1 MTTDILCIPKGN
13 QLPAT
18 SLEIDFSLVL
28 ARTIHSIKND
38 PSQLRNAIYELARI
52 KLQNEA
58 LGQYPHMSILELR
71 RLMLALETA
80 IERVET
86 HSSQDEFDALQPARH
101 LTNDQVRLSNHLI
114 VDQSSP
120 IPYQSVT
127 AREASI
133 PFISARKQSW
143 FHTASLIRGGIV
155 AIVMVALCVIVAL
168 PRLATSSTPN
178 VIHKTDTPE
187 PNPIRSGAQPQSPG
201 FPLPTVYGVYA
212 ISNGQL
218 YELEVLPGRVPD
230 QRVSISAPVKT
241 PSRTLLPDGRIAFI
255 VFRRDV
261 GTSGPDR
268 MSVRV
273 IAKVLHAM
281 TFSSA
286 GNANT
291 TMLDDQWAI
300 RGASYEFRVGP
311 VSDNPEMLLV
321 RPEKPDFTFPPGRYG
336 LVLKGQAYD
345 FSVAGPI
352 TESVQCLERVEAAN
366 GSFYSECRSR

>member
-1 MTTDILCIPKGN
+1 MTTDISRIPKGN

-18 SLEIDFSLVL
+18 SLEVDFSLVL
-28 ARTIHSIKND
+28 ARTINSIKNN

-58 LGQYPHMSILELR
+58 LGQYPQMSILELR

-86 HSSQDEFDALQPARH
+86 HSSQDELDALPPERR
-101 LTNDQVRLSNHLI
+101 LTNGHTRQPNHLM

-127 AREASI
+127 ARAASV
-133 PFISARKQSW
+133 PFISWRKQSW
-143 FHTASLIRGGIV
+143 FGAASLVRGGIV
-155 AIVMVALCVIVAL
+155 AVAMVALCVIVTL
-168 PRLATSSTPN
+168 PRLGASSTPN
-178 VIHKTDTPE
+178 VIHRTDTPE
-187 PNPIRSGAQPQSPG
+187 PSSIAPSAQPQSPG
-201 FPLPTVYGVYA
+201 FPLPTDYGVYA

-218 YELEVLPGRVPD
+218 YELEALRGRVPD

-241 PSRTLLPDGRIAFI
+241 PSRTLLADGRIAFI

-261 GTSGPDR
+261 ATSAPDR
-268 MSVRV
+268 ISVRV
-273 IAKVLHAM
+273 IAKVLRAM
-281 TFSSA
+281 PFSSA
-286 GNANT
+286 GNADT
-291 TMLDDQWAI
+291 AMLDDQWAI

-311 VSDNPEMLLV
+311 VSEHPEMLLI
-321 RPEKPDFTFPPGRYG
+321 RPEKPDFLFPPGRYG

-345 FSVAGPI
+345 FSVAGSI
-352 TESVQCLERVEAAN
+352 TEPVQCLERVEAAN

>member
-1 MTTDILCIPKGN
+1 MTTDISRIPKGN

-18 SLEIDFSLVL
+18 SLEVDFSLVL
-28 ARTIHSIKND
+28 ARTINSIKND

-86 HSSQDEFDALQPARH
+86 HSSQDEFDAVQPARY

-114 VDQSSP
+114 FDQSSP

-133 PFISARKQSW
+133 PFISTRKQSW
-143 FHTASLIRGGIV
+143 FRPASLIRGGIV
-155 AIVMVALCVIVAL
+155 AIVMVALCVIVTL

-178 VIHKTDTPE
+178 VIQKTDTPE
-187 PNPIRSGAQPQSPG
+187 PSPMRPGAQPQSPG

-241 PSRTLLPDGRIAFI
+241 PSRTLLADGRIAFI

-261 GTSGPDR
+261 ATSAPDR

-273 IAKVLHAM
+273 IAKVLRAM

-286 GNANT
+286 GNADT

-311 VSDNPEMLLV
+311 VSENPEMLLV
-321 RPEKPDFTFPPGRYG
+321 RPEKPDFLFPPGRYG

>member
-1 MTTDILCIPKGN
+1 MTTDISRIPKGN

-18 SLEIDFSLVL
+18 SLEVDFSLVL
-28 ARTIHSIKND
+28 ARTINSIKND

-86 HSSQDEFDALQPARH
+86 HSSQDEFDAVQPARY

-114 VDQSSP
+114 FDQSSP

-133 PFISARKQSW
+133 PFISTRKQSW
-143 FHTASLIRGGIV
+143 FRPASLIRGGIV
-155 AIVMVALCVIVAL
+155 AIVMVALCVIVTL

-178 VIHKTDTPE
+178 VIQKADTPE
-187 PNPIRSGAQPQSPG
+187 PSPMRPGAQPQSPG

-241 PSRTLLPDGRIAFI
+241 PSRTLLADGRIAFI

-261 GTSGPDR
+261 ATSAPDR

-273 IAKVLHAM
+273 IAKVLRAM

-286 GNANT
+286 GNADT

-311 VSDNPEMLLV
+311 VSENPEMLLV
-321 RPEKPDFTFPPGRYG
+321 RPEKPDFLFPPGRYG